1 MRGIWPRSCRTLSA
15 TPSRRYSTPFR
26 ESRTPRLRLLRPPR
40 LRWQIPRHPYSRH
53 LTDTGSGS
61 PELDALLASFGEQ
74 DAPAGV
80 APVEGGVGFDP
91 FTGAVDDVGGFLR
104 FLSEDQGGRRQLF
117 NESVYGNPGFDSA
130 SNSVQS
136 FIRSRFD
143 PLEAQ
148 YLAQGIADP
157 SGGSDFR
164 SYLSENPTAMSGD
177 QWGPLFQAISDLA
190 GSVQSQDDLDMLGMT
205 PSASRERLT
214 RRAVRARRHTSC
226 CEIGAPIFSARL
238 SGPTYT
244 PRWPGLPSRTS
255 HAAKRSTARQ
265 RPEPRRIRP
274 SSCVSRFRAGK
285 LSWGNRMF
293 NSGLFSSQTC
303 DWATPK
309 ALLEDLSEE
318 FGPFDLDPCPYQ
330 YEGVWSGLALEWK
343 GRVYVNPPYGRV
355 IGEWVKKAYDSAQQG
370 ALVVCLLPSRTDI
383 AWWHDYV
390 MKADEIRF
398 IRGRLRFNE
407 AGPAPFPS
415 CVAIFKPQTTRQ

>member
-1 MRGIWPRSCRTLSA
+1 MTPEERLAQLVELGLPPELAELQVGSEFGTKVKPGASKPQSTETPTEAPGLLDRAGDVASFLPDPIGNPLSQIFNAIQGVQDA
-15 TPSRRYSTPFR
+15 TAPTAPPAPMADTQTPA
-26 ESRTPRLRLLRPPR
+26 PPTA
-40 LRWQIPRHPYSRH
+40 P
-53 LTDTGSGS
+53 TGSGS

-205 PSASRERLT
+205 PGVEGAADAAGSPGAAAYELLRNRGADILGAAVGANIHPALARAAQQDLSRRQTQYGSAE
-214 RRAVRARRHTSC
+214 A
-226 CEIGAPIFSARL
+226 GAPSNQAEFVRQQI
-238 SGPTYT
+238 
-244 PRWPGLPSRTS
+244 PRW
-255 HAAKRSTARQ
+255 Q
-265 RPEPRRIRP
+265 
-274 SSCVSRFRAGK
+274 
-285 LSWGNRMF
+285 
-293 NSGLFSSQTC
+293 
-303 DWATPK
+303 
-309 ALLEDLSEE
+309 
-318 FGPFDLDPCPYQ
+318 
-330 YEGVWSGLALEWK
+330 
-343 GRVYVNPPYGRV
+343 
-355 IGEWVKKAYDSAQQG
+355 
-370 ALVVCLLPSRTDI
+370 
-383 AWWHDYV
+383 
-390 MKADEIRF
+390 
-398 IRGRLRFNE
+398 
-407 AGPAPFPS
+407 
-415 CVAIFKPQTTRQ
+415 AILGQ